1 MGGNLV
7 ATQSWVT
14 SQNYLTSV
22 PDEYLTE
29 TEGNALYAS
38 ISHTHSAT
46 DITSGTLASARLSGT
61 YAISVSGSAATLTT
75 ARTLTIGSTGKT
87 FNGSANVSWTLAEI
101 GAAATSHTH
110 AATDIT
116 SGVLA
121 DDRLNTTTARLVNF
135 TNPVT
140 IESDSDGILNLK
152 QLGLGGTAGVKN
164 AGWNYIQFLDS
175 EGDRQG
181 YFGIDSAGNFQF
193 ASEITGNVLIGGS
206 RVYTVAYHPEADTW
220 TTARTLTIGNTGKS
234 VNGSANVS
242 WTLAEI
248 GALGATAKAA
258 DSELLDGIDS
268 SSFLRSDAAD
278 SFSAILTGT
287 ATGENLRIGGIRGTA
302 KGSQT
307 GEYIHLYER
316 VHIGGPDGWG
326 ASTHGAPSYGL
337 SVWGSVDFGMNGA
350 GVIQLD
356 GTTIVTAARQLTNVT
371 NTNWDAAYSWGN
383 HAGLYL
389 GISDTAADSNKL
401 GGIAAASYALLASPA
416 LTGTPTT
423 PTAATATNNTQ
434 IATTAFVKNQGY
446 LTTESDTLATV
457 TGRGAS
463 TSTAVTFNGNVT
475 LGNAADLRF
484 VDLAGTFP
492 TSGKGFDWTLNNDG
506 ARIYAIQPSSDSIDL
521 VFQLRDNA
529 TTNDRFVFW
538 VDDYQGAAFDKYPL
552 VMRGG
557 TEVDLVDS
565 GLFVRGTQ
573 VLTNARNLQ
582 NVSGNISMFT
592 NDSGYIT
599 SSASITGNAATAT
612 TLATAR
618 TLTIGNT
625 GKSFNGSANVSWS
638 LAEIGAQAALTNPVT
653 GTGTT
658 NYLPKFTGF
667 TTVGNSQIF
676 DNGTSVGIG
685 TASPNGWAQLE
696 TTGTV
701 AVGGIL
707 YVKSSQKIQALTGF
721 PGSAG
726 NLSIN
731 PDGGNVGIGTTSPA
745 YKLDVNGTIGFPY
758 SGSNANYIEQ
768 GNALGYGRIRP
779 FNNSGLFGFDTNY
792 TAGGGYDFAY
802 NGSSVIRVT
811 SAGNVGIGTTN
822 PIYKLHV
829 AGSAYVNSGTLF
841 IDSGEYLRWGNSNQ
855 GIRGVNDTSLEFVSG
870 ASTRMY
876 ISAAGNVG
884 IGTTSPGT
892 GLHVVS
898 GGVASQGTTGINAN
912 TAPGVWIGG
921 DGTNALIYG
930 RQSNVWKPTY
940 LDSSALYINA
950 QSGGNVGIG
959 TTSPSTKLHVAGDAR
974 ITGSRLDLES
984 NTRITGQYYGN
995 GGTEYTYIN
1004 MYNGGNA
1011 SINIGTKHPLSY
1023 ISFESGNGAYT
1034 ERMRITNTGNVGIST
1049 TSPVAKLQV
1058 VSTADGSDVFAV
1070 DGVNGRLFTV
1080 TDDLSDSLFSVNT
1093 IAGLPVIEAF
1103 ADNTVKIGPF
1113 GNPVIIDSSGNLS
1126 IGGAE
1131 AATKAYVD
1139 TSISNL
1145 IGGAPGALD
1154 TLNELAAAINDDASY
1169 ASTITSALATKA
1181 PLASPAL
1188 TGTPTAP
1195 TAATA
1200 TNTTQIATTAF
1211 VKAQGYLTSYSETDT
1226 LASVVG
1232 RGNTANN
1239 KIIINSTGTAGDAT
1253 LKINTSSSLTFV
1265 HSQENFAS
1273 GLTAGQHNILVVGK
1287 EGNTKNSGYIGY
1299 YWSSAGSNDNFVTIG
1314 HWGADDLFRVYGDG
1328 RATVGTNT
1336 IWHAGNDGSGSGLD
1350 SDLLDGQQGS
1360 YYAQAS
1366 LSNNKTYTST
1376 GNAVG
1381 SYLGGHYSS
1390 GGTETPNSG
1399 TFGAGKLKIAMLS
1412 GGNLGF
1418 GGSWNDVI
1426 WVSSYTGG
1434 DVKSSHALVFD
1445 KYSSNV
1451 WVSDQNYDSATWGQG
1466 YQLWHTA
1473 HFTQTNINN
1482 WNTAYGW
1489 GNHASAGYVPGARTI
1504 TINGTALDLTANRSW
1519 TISTI
1524 TGNAGTATTL
1534 QTARTLT
1541 IGNTGKSFN
1550 GSANV
1555 SWTLVEI
1562 GAYAATNPSGFI
1574 TASSLTPYWNYTEV
1588 TNIDVQNALVTFIGD
1603 VTINGTLTETSSIR
1617 FKENIKLLEP
1627 ALGKVEQLNPVSY
1640 NKVGSEQEE
1649 IGLIAEEVAELF
1661 PEVVTY
1667 NEDGQPSGIQYQRL
1681 SVILL
1686 KAVQELT
1693 ERVNKL
1699 ENK

>member
-1 MGGNLV
+1 
-7 ATQSWVT
+7 
-14 SQNYLTSV
+14 
-22 PDEYLTE
+22 
-29 TEGNALYAS
+29 
-38 ISHTHSAT
+38 
-46 DITSGTLASARLSGT
+46 
-61 YAISVSGSAATLTT
+61 
-75 ARTLTIGSTGKT
+75 
-87 FNGSANVSWTLAEI
+87 
-101 GAAATSHTH
+101 
-110 AATDIT
+110 
-116 SGVLA
+116 
-121 DDRLNTTTARLVNF
+121 
-135 TNPVT
+135 
-140 IESDSDGILNLK
+140 
-152 QLGLGGTAGVKN
+152 
-164 AGWNYIQFLDS
+164 
-175 EGDRQG
+175 
-181 YFGIDSAGNFQF
+181 
-193 ASEITGNVLIGGS
+193 
-206 RVYTVAYHPEADTW
+206 
-220 TTARTLTIGNTGKS
+220 
-234 VNGSANVS
+234 
-242 WTLAEI
+242 
-248 GALGATAKAA
+248 
-258 DSELLDGIDS
+258 
-268 SSFLRSDAAD
+268 
-278 SFSAILTGT
+278 
-287 ATGENLRIGGIRGTA
+287 
-302 KGSQT
+302 
-307 GEYIHLYER
+307 
-316 VHIGGPDGWG
+316 
-326 ASTHGAPSYGL
+326 
-337 SVWGSVDFGMNGA
+337 
-350 GVIQLD
+350 
-356 GTTIVTAARQLTNVT
+356 
-371 NTNWDAAYSWGN
+371 
-383 HAGLYL
+383 
-389 GISDTAADSNKL
+389 
-401 GGIAAASYALLASPA
+401 
-416 LTGTPTT
+416 
-423 PTAATATNNTQ
+423 
-434 IATTAFVKNQGY
+434 
-446 LTTESDTLATV
+446 
-457 TGRGAS
+457 
-463 TSTAVTFNGNVT
+463 
-475 LGNAADLRF
+475 
-484 VDLAGTFP
+484 
-492 TSGKGFDWTLNNDG
+492 
-506 ARIYAIQPSSDSIDL
+506 
-521 VFQLRDNA
+521 
-529 TTNDRFVFW
+529 
-538 VDDYQGAAFDKYPL
+538 
-552 VMRGG
+552 
-557 TEVDLVDS
+557 
-565 GLFVRGTQ
+565 
-573 VLTNARNLQ
+573 
-582 NVSGNISMFT
+582 MFT

-638 LAEIGAQAALTNPVT
+638 LAEIGALPLSAPSTLDVNAANGT
-653 GTGTT
+653 GLFVGTT
-658 NYLPKFTGF
+658 NLWTNRGPSVNNAGSLFSINTHPGNYYSQLWFNTGGDAVYHRTANNVLPTAAWQRFYLDNYHPEADRWTTARTITIGNTGKSVDGSANVAWTLAEIGAQAAGSYLTAEADTLATVTARGASTSTQ
-667 TTVGNSQIF
+667 TTFSGNVILSKSSGNNILHI
-676 DNGTSVGIG
+676 TSVSGGVPVIYM
-685 TASPNGWAQLE
+685 TSPNRGWGQYVDVSDLHFKDE
-696 TTGTV
+696 T
-701 AVGGIL
+701 
-707 YVKSSQKIQALTGF
+707 
-721 PGSAG
+721 G
-726 NLSIN
+726 NIVTMVLKA
-731 PDGGNVGIGTTSPA
+731 GGNVGIGTTAPSR
-745 YKLDVNGTIGFPY
+745 KLHVVSGDWDNVTGGGVIFENSNTVGASLTLKPSASVVTNGTNGWSVY
-758 SGSNANYIEQ
+758 
-768 GNALGYGRIRP
+768 
-779 FNNSGLFGFDTNY
+779 
-792 TAGGGYDFAY
+792 AGGPGAAISDGNLGFWAHGT
-802 NGSSVIRVT
+802 NDARMVIQRG
-811 SAGNVGIGTTN
+811 GNVGIGTTN

-829 AGSAYVNSGTLF
+829 AGSTYVNSGTLF
-841 IDSGEYLRWGNSNQ
+841 IDSEQYLRWGNSNQ

-876 ISAAGNVG
+876 ISAA
-884 IGTTSPGT
+884 
-892 GLHVVS
+892 
-898 GGVASQGTTGINAN
+898 
-912 TAPGVWIGG
+912 
-921 DGTNALIYG
+921 
-930 RQSNVWKPTY
+930 
-940 LDSSALYINA
+940 
-950 QSGGNVGIG
+950 GNVGIG

-1273 GLTAGQHNILVVGK
+1273 GLTAGQHNIIVVGK